1 MDEEMSIRQIGLEL
15 DKIEARIDELQR
27 LSDSAMVE
35 IEEIAVKVKFYEL
48 IMGSWKDEDE

>member
-1 MDEEMSIRQIGLEL
+1 MSIRQIGLEL